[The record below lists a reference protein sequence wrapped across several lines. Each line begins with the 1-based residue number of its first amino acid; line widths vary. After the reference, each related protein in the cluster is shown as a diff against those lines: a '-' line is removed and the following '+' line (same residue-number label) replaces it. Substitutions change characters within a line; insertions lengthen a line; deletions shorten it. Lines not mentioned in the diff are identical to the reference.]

1 MIQYLKHCI
10 KRLNNVSL
18 VLLVITLVCFQ
29 GLFQSALAE
38 QDHDHETH
46 AHEAKEHQHGANE
59 NPHDHQKNEQHEH
72 EGDEEHEHE
81 EQKEQGHQ
89 HEHEEGAKEQGHDE
103 HEGHEEEPGLK
114 FSSSELQE
122 FGIKIQPAKS
132 GVISKTLNLFG
143 EVIVA
148 PERLFHV
155 VPRVSGVVREVY
167 KHLGDEVKKDEIL
180 ASLSSR
186 ELADAKAQ
194 FVAAQSLLQ
203 LGNAN
208 LNREYTLFKRKITA
222 KSEYLEAKQAQV
234 EASIKRKAAE
244 QRLKALGLSEQAIKS
259 VLQDVDKDL
268 TLYEI
273 RAPADG
279 IIIEKHAVHGEVLE
293 TNTRSFTI
301 ADLSQVWVNFTVYQK
316 DLHFVQQG
324 QKVLVTSQFG
334 MPTEEMSTVSTIS
347 WISPVLDEMTRSAT
361 ARVIL
366 DNPKGLWRPGLFVS
380 GQVATETIQAE
391 IVVPL
396 SALQTIDGQAV
407 VFIQDDDG
415 DFEPQE
421 VKTGR
426 RDFQN
431 VEILQGLTK
440 GQAYVSKNAF
450 SLKAQMQKGSFG
462 HGHSH

>member
-1 MIQYLKHCI
+1 M
-10 KRLNNVSL
+10 
-18 VLLVITLVCFQ
+18 
-29 GLFQSALAE
+29 
-38 QDHDHETH
+38 
-46 AHEAKEHQHGANE
+46 
-59 NPHDHQKNEQHEH
+59 
-72 EGDEEHEHE
+72 
-81 EQKEQGHQ
+81 
-89 HEHEEGAKEQGHDE
+89 
-103 HEGHEEEPGLK
+103 
-114 FSSSELQE
+114 
-122 FGIKIQPAKS
+122 
-132 GVISKTLNLFG
+132 
-143 EVIVA
+143 
-148 PERLFHV
+148 
-155 VPRVSGVVREVY
+155 
-167 KHLGDEVKKDEIL
+167 
-180 ASLSSR
+180 
-186 ELADAKAQ
+186 
-194 FVAAQSLLQ
+194 
-203 LGNAN
+203 
-208 LNREYTLFKRKITA
+208 
-222 KSEYLEAKQAQV
+222 
-234 EASIKRKAAE
+234 
-244 QRLKALGLSEQAIKS
+244 KALGLSEQAIKS
-259 VLQDVDKDL
+259 VLKDVDKDL

-324 QKVLVTSQFG
+324 QKVMVTSQFG
-334 MPTEEMSTVSTIS
+334 LPTEEMSTVSTIS

-396 SALQTIDGQAV
+396 SALQTIDGKTV